1 MARISLLTTPWRL
14 PLYLCSH
21 GKLLGGKSSLAVKG
35 IYSRLSKQVG
45 DRGSISLAINSIVA
59 TVKNIGLTPQI
70 IVQTI
75 KNMLSIVRSILST
88 HASIASSVNVN
99 NEKPCV
105 GHQKRIASTT
115 SARPQKHVFTYQND
129 VFIYP
134 QYPPPMWIVMGTS
147 TVISCPNFVQSSSI
161 FRQELEDKW
170 ILYT

>member
-1 MARISLLTTPWRL
+1 
-14 PLYLCSH
+14 
-21 GKLLGGKSSLAVKG
+21 LLGGKSSLAVKG

-99 NEKPCV
+99 HEKPCV
-105 GHQKRIASTT
+105 GHQAIKNMFSTIDNMLSTDRKT
-115 SARPQKHVFTYQND
+115 SLVNKPFCRSLKSICRP
-129 VFIYP
+129 
-134 QYPPPMWIVMGTS
+134 
-147 TVISCPNFVQSSSI
+147 
-161 FRQELEDKW
+161 LE
-170 ILYT
+170 YVY